1 MKTTLYIVIIK
12 LLEYL
17 DFEKFLNFEIFSVI
31 SEKIWMLR
39 CYHKAIVI
47 YEILKFV
54 SWLL

>member
-31 SEKIWMLR
+31 SEKNMDVKVLP
-39 CYHKAIVI
+39 
-47 YEILKFV
+47 
-54 SWLL
+54 